1 MCLINIYKAGTFV
14 AHIRPVEMNSLRS
27 YVLLSIMGVRWL
39 WNAGVNYS
47 SQLCSVRLQGLL
59 VCYVCSDQLDAI
71 AQKKLVNFVHD
82 LMTQYFDF
90 VCRRVQLEVITIS

>member
-1 MCLINIYKAGTFV
+1 LLISDQWKWTPYAVIYFF
-14 AHIRPVEMNSLRS
+14 
-27 YVLLSIMGVRWL
+27 LLWEFADI

>member
-1 MCLINIYKAGTFV
+1 MYFF
-14 AHIRPVEMNSLRS
+14 
-27 YVLLSIMGVRWL
+27 LLWEFADIWTAR
-39 WNAGVNYS
+39 VNYS
-47 SQLCSVRLQGLL
+47 SQLYSVSLQGLL

-90 VCRRVQLEVITIS
+90 VCRRVQLEVIIVS